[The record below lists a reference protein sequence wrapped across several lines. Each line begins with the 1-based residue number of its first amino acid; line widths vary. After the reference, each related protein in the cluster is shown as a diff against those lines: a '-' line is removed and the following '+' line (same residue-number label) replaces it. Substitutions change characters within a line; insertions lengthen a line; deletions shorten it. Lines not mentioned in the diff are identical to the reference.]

1 VKVRHGAAGR
11 VEGLPHPAGCSHGLM
26 HPTRLLRASRGQS
39 GMNIIGIV
47 PLMDPVGSGLR
58 DHQGISFLPGSME
71 ISA

>member
-1 VKVRHGAAGR
+1 
-11 VEGLPHPAGCSHGLM
+11 M
-26 HPTRLLRASRGQS
+26 HPTRSLRASRCKS

-47 PLMDPVGSGLR
+47 PLMDPVGPGLR